1 MFANYLKVTLRN
13 LWKHKAFSF
22 INILG
27 LTVGFTSCLLI
38 GLYVQHECSFD
49 KEQAKGDRIARVIME
64 YGFEG
69 SNETVKGNFT
79 STKVAPVFTR
89 TFPEVEFAVR
99 MDDADIIV
107 RNGDDLLSEPN
118 FMFADSTFFDVFSFA
133 MLQGNPDNALDGPY
147 KVVLTRSTAERYFGD
162 DTALGKTLLLGSN
175 GEPYEVTGVMEDYP
189 VNSQIKFDFLA
200 SFSSLG
206 VNQEETYYNANYTTY
221 LLLSDKDAFDALQAK
236 ITPFMRK
243 ETAGSGD
250 FINFILEPFDRI
262 HLYSEHAGF
271 VPNTSIVY
279 LYILSAVAFLILV
292 IVSFTYINLSTARSV
307 ERAREVGIRKV
318 VGAAKAQLFWQFIGE
333 AFMMCSAA
341 VILSVNIAI
350 LALPYFNQ
358 LTEKDLQVEG
368 LFTFA
373 FVLITFFVTVMVS
386 LVAGSYPALILA
398 GFQPVKVLK
407 GVFRS
412 TDSGKLVQQSLT
424 VFQFS
429 ISVILLVSTFVIQG
443 QLHFIQTKKLGFNR
457 EHILVLPINQK
468 MLENLPVVKKELT
481 AHPDIEHVSRCVST
495 PVQIGGGYS
504 MRSAGMAEDD
514 NFPVTANP
522 VDEDYIRTTG
532 LEIIAGGDFT
542 EQDIK
547 DAESEVLN
555 ERTYHFILN
564 ESAAQQLGWTPEEAI
579 GKKMFMGTHR
589 PGFVKG
595 VVKDF
600 HFQSIHKPIEP
611 LVLFTETR
619 GHGHLLVK
627 VNGNNI
633 RETISFV
640 EGKWKQLVPYAP
652 FEYRFLDEDFSA
664 LYKSELQLG
673 KVMNLFSGIA
683 LTLACAGL
691 FGLSSYVV
699 QRRVKEIGI
708 RKILGASMLSIIGII
723 SANFTRLVLVAIV
736 IGCTAACFMMER
748 WLQDF
753 AYRIEIQWWIPVGA
767 GVLAI
772 AIALVTVS
780 FQAVKVAIANPVDS
794 LRSE

>member
-1 MFANYLKVTLRN
+1 MFRNYLTVTVRN

-38 GLYVQHECSFD
+38 GLYVQHEFSFD
-49 KEQAKGDRIARVIME
+49 DHQAKGDRIARVIME

-69 SNETVKGNFT
+69 SPETVIGNFT
-79 STKVAPVFTR
+79 STKVAPVFSR

-99 MDDADIIV
+99 MDDSDIIA
-107 RNGDDLLSEPN
+107 RNGNDLLSEPN
-118 FMFADSTFFDVFSFA
+118 FMFADSTFFDVFSFT
-133 MLQGNPDNALDGPY
+133 MLEGNPAKALDGPY
-147 KVVLTRSTAERYFGD
+147 KVVLTRSTAERYFADGSP
-162 DTALGKTLLLGSN
+162 LGKILLIGSD
-175 GEPYEVTGVMEDYP
+175 GKPYEVTGVIEDYP
-189 VNSQIKFDFLA
+189 SNSQIKFDFLA

-206 VNQEETYYNANYTTY
+206 ENQEQTYYNANYTTY
-221 LLLSDKDAFDALQAK
+221 LLLSDRNAFDALQAK
-236 ITPFMRK
+236 ITPFMK
-243 ETAGSGD
+243 QEMAGSGD
-250 FINFILEPFDRI
+250 ILNYHLEPFESI
-262 HLYSEHAGF
+262 HLHSEYGGF

-318 VGAAKAQLFWQFIGE
+318 VGARKSQLFWQFIGE

-350 LALPYFNQ
+350 MVLPWFNQ
-358 LTEKDLQVEG
+358 LTEKQLDVEG
-368 LFTFA
+368 LFTST
-373 FVLITFFVTVMVS
+373 FVVVAILVTLMVS
-386 LVAGSYPALILA
+386 LVAGSYPAMILA

-407 GVFRS
+407 GVFRNS
-412 TDSGKLVQQSLT
+412 ESGKVVQQSLT

-429 ISVILLVSTFVIQG
+429 ISVILLVSTFVIQK
-443 QLHFIQTKKLGFNR
+443 QLHFIQTKKLGFDR
-457 EHILVLPINQK
+457 DHILVLPISQK
-468 MLENLPVVKKELT
+468 MLENLSVVKKELT
-481 AHPDIEHVSRCVST
+481 AHPDIDHVSRCVST
-495 PVQIGGGYS
+495 PVRIAGGYS
-504 MRSAGMAEDD
+504 MRSAEMSEDD
-514 NFPVTANP
+514 YLPVTANP
-522 VDEDYIRTTG
+522 VDEDYVKTTG
-532 LEIIAGGDFT
+532 LEIIAGADFT

-547 DAESEVLN
+547 DGASEVPG
-555 ERTYHFILN
+555 ERLFHFILN

-579 GKKMFMGTHR
+579 GKKMFMGSHR

-600 HFQSIHKPIEP
+600 HFESIHKTIEP

-627 VNGNNI
+627 VTGNNI

-640 EGKWKQLVPYAP
+640 EGKWKQLVPYMP

-673 KVMNLFSGIA
+673 KVMNLFAGIA

-708 RKILGASMLSIIGII
+708 RKILGASVLNIIGII
-723 SANFTRLVLVAIV
+723 SANFTKLVVIAIAIGSSVAY
-736 IGCTAACFMMER
+736 FMMEY

-753 AYRIEIQWWIPVGA
+753 AYRIEIQWWILAGA

-772 AIALVTVS
+772 GIALVTVS
-780 FQAVKVAIANPVDS
+780 FQAVKAAIANPVDS